1 MSLSSFGAIAG
12 GINQGMDMN
21 RRDEQLKEQ
30 LESMRQQR
38 EQQKQQGEFLQNQQ
52 QRMKDKQAKEDR
64 FETESSEIVQP
75 GGDVY
80 GAGEEGPTK
89 STQTQAGY
97 ARQLAGAYARKG
109 DAAKA
114 NDLYRWADEN
124 AARAAGQRAL
134 SSLSGLPAD
143 ASPYDILSA
152 VAPGVTEDGSPIG
165 VRNVTK
171 NDDGS
176 ATAELYNKST
186 GFSTKQTFRDQK
198 ALKDALLA
206 HYSPEMYN
214 KLLERRQAAQE
225 KIDAERSK
233 GVVVPAG
240 ATFVPGV
247 GDSRGQYTNNNKLVW
262 NGEYNPD
269 GTPQMV
275 DPRSAGGPASAAGVG
290 KGGKIQDP
298 LKAADDAW
306 EFSSTKGEVKL
317 QPNQLATG
325 LRMTRAMAGDGVD
338 PTLAAEVAMEVTT
351 DPAKARLELNTD
363 TGTVDLIYRN
373 PRVNGGR
380 AIPVSK
386 NAGTMKELES
396 SAEGGAKAI
405 KTQVQNMVGQVYGQN
420 ADRMIAIAADPNLS
434 RQYLETARERGM
446 DTAAI
451 ANRLNLMR
459 TYLAPASARA
469 AAPASQPTQT
479 KPLLERLRTGFGIN
493 GASRGE
499 TDPNSPAGRFQA
511 RNADAAKRE
520 EERKAQSSQAS
531 AQLSEQF
538 QNDAKTMGPLDLV
551 RKYDDQR
558 TRLSTQ
564 DAAELRRIEEQAF
577 RTSK

>member
-1 MSLSSFGAIAG
+1 MSLASFGAIAG

-30 LESMRQQR
+30 LETSRQNRQAMVDQNEYLKEQR
-38 EQQKQQGEFLQNQQ
+38 ERNRKQHGRDDQLTEDLANIPTPGQQKGVATDL
-52 QRMKDKQAKEDR
+52 
-64 FETESSEIVQP
+64 
-75 GGDVY
+75 
-80 GAGEEGPTK
+80 GPDLK
-89 STQTQAGY
+89 TQTQIDY
-97 ARQLAGAYARKG
+97 AREQGAAYQRAGKSKEASELFRWANEADSKNAAQTWVQNLYSLPRNASLEEVVRVAGAGVDG
-109 DAAKA
+109 D
-114 NDLYRWADEN
+114 
-124 AARAAGQRAL
+124 
-134 SSLSGLPAD
+134 SSP
-143 ASPYDILSA
+143 
-152 VAPGVTEDGSPIG
+152 VGVDHKNM
-165 VRNVTK
+165 RK

-176 ATAELYNKST
+176 VTVRLYNKLT
-186 GFSTKQTFRDQK
+186 GASQERTFGSVGDLKEALTWHYAPDYAKSLYDKRLQAEQELQKNPVASVPDGYYDKRTGQFVRTRAAGDQVIG
-198 ALKDALLA
+198 
-206 HYSPEMYN
+206 YN
-214 KLLERRQAAQE
+214 SEGE
-225 KIDAERSK
+225 PIYGK
-233 GVVVPAG
+233 GSSAG
-240 ATFVPGV
+240 AG
-247 GDSRGQYTNNNKLVW
+247 
-262 NGEYNPD
+262 
-269 GTPQMV
+269 
-275 DPRSAGGPASAAGVG
+275 AS
-290 KGGKIQDP
+290 KSSKPQDP

-338 PTLAAEVAMEVTT
+338 PTLAAEVAMEVAT
-351 DPAKARLELNTD
+351 DPTKARLELNTD

-386 NAGTMKELES
+386 NAGTVKELES
-396 SAEGGAKAI
+396 STEGGAKVI
-405 KTQVQNMVGQVYGQN
+405 KAQVQNMVGQVYGQN

-459 TYLAPASARA
+459 TYLAPAPARA

-511 RNADAAKRE
+511 RNAEAAKRE
-520 EERKAQSSQAS
+520 DERKAQSSQAS
-531 AQLSEQF
+531 ARLSEQF
-538 QNDAKTMGPLDLV
+538 QNDAKTMDPLELV

-558 TRLSTQ
+558 MRLSTQ

>member
-1 MSLSSFGAIAG
+1 MATDLGP
-12 GINQGMDMN
+12 D
-21 RRDEQLKEQ
+21 LK
-30 LESMRQQR
+30 
-38 EQQKQQGEFLQNQQ
+38 
-52 QRMKDKQAKEDR
+52 
-64 FETESSEIVQP
+64 
-75 GGDVY
+75 
-80 GAGEEGPTK
+80 
-89 STQTQAGY
+89 TQTQIDY
-97 ARQLAGAYARKG
+97 AREQGAAYQRAGKSKEASELFRWANEADSKSAAQTWVQNLYSLPRNASLEEVVRVAGAGVDG
-109 DAAKA
+109 D
-114 NDLYRWADEN
+114 
-124 AARAAGQRAL
+124 
-134 SSLSGLPAD
+134 SSP
-143 ASPYDILSA
+143 
-152 VAPGVTEDGSPIG
+152 VGVDHKNM
-165 VRNVTK
+165 RK

-176 ATAELYNKST
+176 VTVRLYNKLT
-186 GFSTKQTFRDQK
+186 GASQ
-198 ALKDALLA
+198 
-206 HYSPEMYN
+206 
-214 KLLERRQAAQE
+214 
-225 KIDAERSK
+225 ERSFGSVNDLKEALTWHYAPDYAKSLYDKRLQTEQELQKNPVASVPDGYYDKRAGQFVRTRAAGDQVIGYNSEGEPIYGK
-233 GVVVPAG
+233 GSSAG
-240 ATFVPGV
+240 AG
-247 GDSRGQYTNNNKLVW
+247 
-262 NGEYNPD
+262 
-269 GTPQMV
+269 
-275 DPRSAGGPASAAGVG
+275 AGKSSKP
-290 KGGKIQDP
+290 QDP